1 MLLHRLDGEVVD
13 LPYMA
18 DTLDESGNL
27 AERARP
33 SHPSRI
39 TTVAT
44 GGHVA
49 ARRVVW
55 LKGLA
60 RVPIRFQHMM
70 TSKCSLSC
78 ICTRS
83 YLKLLR
89 IRGSANPFN
98 LMKPFTHSQKPGPS
112 LTSIPEFVVDS
123 HAAYWN
129 PALVGYD

>member
-39 TTVAT
+39 TADLTMQLT
-44 GGHVA
+44 LHLHSLISKITPYS
-49 ARRVVW
+49 RQC
-55 LKGLA
+55 KS
-60 RVPIRFQHMM
+60 FQSNN
-70 TSKCSLSC
+70 TFYS
-78 ICTRS
+78 
-83 YLKLLR
+83 
-89 IRGSANPFN
+89 
-98 LMKPFTHSQKPGPS
+98 SQKPGPS

-129 PALVGYD
+129 PALVGVGCGQN